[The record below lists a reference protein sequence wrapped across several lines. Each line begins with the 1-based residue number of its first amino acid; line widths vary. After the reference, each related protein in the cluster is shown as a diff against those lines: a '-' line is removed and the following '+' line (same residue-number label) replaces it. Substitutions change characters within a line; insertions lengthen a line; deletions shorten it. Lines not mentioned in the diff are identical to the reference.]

1 MRKIA
6 MLAAFAAITGATAVH
21 AQGTPV
27 EHPRGQGRGG
37 QGMMDS
43 VLLKGITL
51 TDSQKTKLAELRQT
65 EHAKMQ
71 AAGGAQ
77 QGRGDFQAI
86 RDARE
91 KGDTAT
97 ANRLMAEQ
105 RTKMEARR
113 DEQFA
118 AIRGILTADQQKQF
132 DANVAELKQHQMER
146 APGRGH
152 KPSGV

>member
-1 MRKIA
+1 

-21 AQGTPV
+21 AQGTPAD
-27 EHPRGQGRGG
+27 HPRGPGRGG
-37 QGMMDS
+37 PAMMDS
-43 VLLKGITL
+43 ILFKGITL
-51 TDSQKTKLAELRQT
+51 TDGEKTQLTELRQA
-65 EHAKMQ
+65 ERAKMQ

-86 RDARE
+86 REARQ

-97 ANRLMAEQ
+97 ANHLMSEQ

-118 AIRGILTADQQKQF
+118 AIRGLLTAEQQKQF
-132 DANVAELKQHQMER
+132 DANVAEMKQHQMER